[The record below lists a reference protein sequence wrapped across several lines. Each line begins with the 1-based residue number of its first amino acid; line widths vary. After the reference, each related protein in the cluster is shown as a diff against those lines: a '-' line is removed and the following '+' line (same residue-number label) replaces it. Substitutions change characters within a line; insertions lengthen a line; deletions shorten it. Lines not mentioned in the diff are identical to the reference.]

1 MSLVK
6 YSESLSRV
14 TSRKFLPHL
23 GSSVHIYKMTGVDNE
38 PFQLCEST
46 FTPTDL
52 PVQVHTAHQ
61 DMCICSLILPLSCH
75 RGSRLGSWLLE
86 GEGEPPAILP

>member
-1 MSLVK
+1 MSLRGSFCPIWAPVF
-6 YSESLSRV
+6 
-14 TSRKFLPHL
+14 TSIKGQGWIMNP
-23 GSSVHIYKMTGVDNE
+23 SSS
-38 PFQLCEST
+38 EST

-61 DMCICSLILPLSCH
+61 DMCICSLILPLGCH
-75 RGSRLGSWLLE
+75 RGSRPGSWLLE